1 MKIKRVKIEGFKCLG
16 SVEADLRPFTVLIGP
31 NDSGKSSFM
40 QAINMVAMIARTGK
54 LRNDP
59 IKNYLWTIGRKIM
72 LHGKTTS
79 QVIHIK
85 LALELNGE
93 RNSSYELTLVPDE
106 PEKEYAIEKE
116 EVVIGQKR
124 LALERSDRERNFM
137 LHFIK
142 NGESGSKSSG
152 NPYVSVL
159 SHFQSSSD
167 MDLNEF
173 KRMKLFHFDPESP
186 ARDSKSNTNL
196 DIIELIKDGS
206 GLPTL
211 LANLALTNRERIVAI
226 EKDLQGITKGSIV
239 SISTPQKSIPKN
251 IAGQL
256 AEEVHFGLEFKLSS
270 GLVIPASQISTG
282 ILYSLCILTMVH
294 HPGPPGIIFLEEPEN
309 SVHPSRLEEI
319 IRYLRLLTTRKDGP
333 TVQIVMAT
341 HSPYLL
347 DHCKPEEV
355 LIFRRD
361 PETRLTS
368 IARVDAEAFRE
379 KKWALALGEMWGSYG
394 EEGLLKIS
402 SSRKARTHKKK

>member
-124 LALERSDRERNFM
+124 LALERSDHQCRW
-137 LHFIK
+137 LK
-142 NGESGSKSSG
+142 NGKEHSTMPGD
-152 NPYVSVL
+152 PPVSVL
-159 SHFQSSSD
+159 HYFENSSD

-355 LIFRRD
+355 LVFRRD
-361 PETRLTS
+361 PETHLTS
-368 IARVDAEAFRE
+368 ISRVDAEAFGE

-402 SSRKARTHKKK
+402 SSRKARTYKKK